1 MRSVDR
7 EANEGRQRGGGLSV
21 LARVTFGP
29 SNPKIVVL
37 VPVEVVAYINKDEVA
52 TSLCK
57 CVRNSSKRGEWDE
70 YCRGGDEARKSGRSG
85 WTRKLEIE
93 RGVRLNTAVE

>member
-1 MRSVDR
+1 M
-7 EANEGRQRGGGLSV
+7 
-21 LARVTFGP
+21 
-29 SNPKIVVL
+29 VL

-57 CVRNSSKRGEWDE
+57 CVRNSSKRGNGMSIVEE
-70 YCRGGDEARKSGRSG
+70 GMSRGSGRRG